1 MTPIYLRHRGSP
13 GPAGLPA
20 DSAPQRPQAPIGL
33 GNPPT
38 TAVAAHRALQAAMA
52 AGDIP
57 AVRHLFDLR
66 SRLVSA
72 YAAALD
78 ASYGEALSKV
88 IVSARKL

>member
-1 MTPIYLRHRGSP
+1 
-13 GPAGLPA
+13 
-20 DSAPQRPQAPIGL
+20 
-33 GNPPT
+33 
-38 TAVAAHRALQAAMA
+38 MA